1 MRNPAAAEDGF
12 RADNADRG
20 AIRVNKAYI
29 KSIRGILK
37 IVEFI
42 LLLLAFAIAVGIR
55 KDMEK
60 KGGMEFFL
68 IVTILSWLFV
78 IAWFVLFTFNLH
90 KRINL
95 KEKHWNITLLIFAAA
110 VAFFLLISSAFLG
123 DDVKKFRGYSTSF
136 MGASTLV
143 SLRAAVAF
151 GFIAMFVFIGDVVV
165 EFLEFTGMVKL
176 QTLS

>member
-55 KDMEK
+55 RDMEK
-60 KGGMEFFL
+60 KGRMEFFL

-90 KRINL
+90 KKINPTIN
-95 KEKHWNITLLIFAAA
+95 WTITLLIFAAA
-110 VAFFLLISSAFLG
+110 VALFLLISSALLA

-136 MGASTLV
+136 MAASTLV

-151 GFIAMFVFIGDVVV
+151 GFIAMFVFIGDFVV
-165 EFLEFTGMVKL
+165 EFLIFAEMVQL
-176 QTLS
+176 QPVS